1 MLRGSKADE
10 LITIVFMVLAVIAVI
25 CLFFSGNRIY
35 FLIFGGAAILLRIV
49 QYILRYFK

>member
-1 MLRGSKADE
+1 MLRGSKTDE
-10 LITIVFMVLAVIAVI
+10 LITIVFMILAVIAVV

-35 FLIFGGAAILLRIV
+35 FLLFGSGAILLRIV

>member
-10 LITIVFMVLAVIAVI
+10 LITLVFMAFAIISGV
-25 CLFFSGNRIY
+25 CLLFSGNRIY
-35 FLIFGGAAILLRIV
+35 FLIFGGIAILIRVV